1 MSKVDEK
8 EYFEAWKKYSENF
21 NSLPREV
28 RKTLPDLFTRVQET
42 TYLIK
47 EQEKVLRHLKER
59 RKILMQHALDWYNKK
74 GIMWRE

>member
-8 EYFEAWKKYSENF
+8 EYFEAWKKYSDNF
-21 NSLPREV
+21 NSLPRDV

-42 TYLIK
+42 TLLIK

-59 RKILMQHALDWYNKK
+59 RKIMMQHALDWYNKK